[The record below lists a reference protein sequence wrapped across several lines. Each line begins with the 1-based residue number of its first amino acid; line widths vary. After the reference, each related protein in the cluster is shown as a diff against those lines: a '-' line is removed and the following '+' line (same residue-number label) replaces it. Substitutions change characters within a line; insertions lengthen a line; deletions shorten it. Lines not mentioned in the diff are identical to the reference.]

1 MYTFLL
7 ILLILDALIVVAAIL
22 LQAAKG
28 GGLASSFGGATTA
41 SDAFIGTRQA
51 SNLLSRLG
59 WWGGGAFLFLSYV
72 LQLMNAGTRVPKS
85 VLDQPLGQTPATTPA
100 APKPSTNAN
109 TAIPL
114 APAEKAPP
122 VTKNPPP
129 TAGKTPPTK
138 KP

>member
-7 ILLILDALIVVAAIL
+7 VVLILIALVVTIAIL

-51 SNLLSRLG
+51 SNLLSRVS
-59 WWGGGAFLFLSYV
+59 WWGGGAFLFVAYV

-85 VLDQPLGQTPATTPA
+85 ILDQPVGQAPVSAPAPAAPSGLTVPLTPAEQTPAA
-100 APKPSTNAN
+100 ST
-109 TAIPL
+109 
-114 APAEKAPP
+114 PP
-122 VTKNPPP
+122 VP
-129 TAGKTPPTK
+129 ATK

>member
-7 ILLILDALIVVAAIL
+7 VLLILDSLVVVAAIL

-59 WWGGGAFLFLSYV
+59 WWGGGVFLFLSFV

-85 VLDQPLGQTPATTPA
+85 VLDQPLGQAPATAPA
-100 APKPSTNAN
+100 APKPSTNAS

-114 APAEKAPP
+114 TPVEKAPP
-122 VTKNPPP
+122 ATKTTAPATKPPV
-129 TAGKTPPTK
+129 TK

>member
-7 ILLILDALIVVAAIL
+7 ILLILDALIVMVAIL

-51 SNLLSRLG
+51 TNLLSRVS
-59 WWGGGAFLFLSYV
+59 WWGGGAFLFFAFV
-72 LQLMNAGTRVPKS
+72 LQLMNAGARVPKS
-85 VLDQPLGQTPATTPA
+85 ILDQPVSQTPATTPA
-100 APKPSTNAN
+100 TPAQAGSAV
-109 TAIPL
+109 PL
-114 APAEKAPP
+114 TPAEKAPP
-122 VTKNPPP
+122 ST
-129 TAGKTPPTK
+129 TPEPATK